1 MARTAGSHSE
11 ITGPRIRAAAERL
24 FARHGYAAVSMR
36 QIAAEVGVQAGAL
49 YQYTPDKQSLLV
61 DLMCDHIEELLAIWQ
76 AIAPA
81 ADPRAR
87 LVQFVECHISYHFDR
102 PDALFIAYMEL
113 RNVSPENFAR
123 VEGIRGRYEAV
134 LEGILRAGVAEGAFA
149 VPDLRLA
156 TMALMAMLN
165 GIIHWYREGGRLGRA
180 QVAAIYADMVL
191 RAVGAAGAPP
201 FAVNAPA

>member
-36 QIAAEVGVQAGAL
+36 QIAAEVGLQAGAL

-61 DLMCDHIEELLAIWQ
+61 DLMLGHIDELLAIWQ
-76 AIAPA
+76 ALPDRP
-81 ADPRAR
+81 DPRAR
-87 LVQFVECHISYHFDR
+87 LVQFVQCHIGFHFDR

-113 RNVSPENFAR
+113 RNLNPDSFAR
-123 VEGIRGRYEAV
+123 VEALRGRYESV
-134 LEGILRAGVAEGAFA
+134 LQGILRDGVAAGVFT

-156 TMALMAMLN
+156 TMALMALLN
-165 GIIHWYREGGRLGRA
+165 GVIHWYREGGRLARA
-180 QVAAIYADMVL
+180 EVAAIYADMVL
-191 RAVGAAGAPP
+191 RAVGAPP
-201 FAVNAPA
+201 QG

>member
-36 QIAAEVGVQAGAL
+36 QIAAEVGLQAGAL

-61 DLMCDHIEELLAIWQ
+61 DLMLGHIDELLAIWQ
-76 AIAPA
+76 ALPEQP
-81 ADPRAR
+81 DPRAR
-87 LVQFVECHISYHFDR
+87 LVQFVQCHIGFHFDR

-113 RNVSPENFAR
+113 RNLNPDSFAR
-123 VEGIRGRYEAV
+123 VEALRGRYESV
-134 LEGILRAGVAEGAFA
+134 LQGILRDGVAAGVFT

-156 TMALMAMLN
+156 TMALMALLN
-165 GIIHWYREGGRLGRA
+165 GVIHWYREGGRLARA
-180 QVAAIYADMVL
+180 EVAAIYADMVL
-191 RAVGAAGAPP
+191 RAVGAPP
-201 FAVNAPA
+201 QG

>member
-36 QIAAEVGVQAGAL
+36 QIAAEVGLQAGAL

-61 DLMCDHIEELLAIWQ
+61 DLMLGHIDELLAIWQ
-76 AIAPA
+76 ALPHQ

-87 LVQFVECHISYHFDR
+87 LVQFVQCHIGFHFDR

-113 RNVSPENFAR
+113 RNLNPDSFAR
-123 VEGIRGRYEAV
+123 VEALRGRYESV
-134 LEGILRAGVAEGAFA
+134 LQGILRDGVAAGVFT

-156 TMALMAMLN
+156 TMALMALLN
-165 GIIHWYREGGRLGRA
+165 GVIHWYREGGRLARA
-180 QVAAIYADMVL
+180 EVAAIYADMVL
-191 RAVGAAGAPP
+191 RAVGAPP
-201 FAVNAPA
+201 QG

>member
-36 QIAAEVGVQAGAL
+36 QIAAEVGLQAGAL

-61 DLMCDHIEELLAIWQ
+61 DLMLGHIDELLAIWQ
-76 AIAPA
+76 ALPDQP
-81 ADPRAR
+81 DPRAR
-87 LVQFVECHISYHFDR
+87 LVQFVHCHIGFHFDR

-113 RNVSPENFAR
+113 RNLNPDSFAR
-123 VEGIRGRYEAV
+123 VEALRGRYESV
-134 LEGILRAGVAEGAFA
+134 LQGILRDGVAAGVFT

-156 TMALMAMLN
+156 TMALMALLN
-165 GIIHWYREGGRLGRA
+165 GVIHWYREGGRLARA
-180 QVAAIYADMVL
+180 EVAAIYADMVL
-191 RAVGAAGAPP
+191 RAVGAPP
-201 FAVNAPA
+201 QG

>member
-36 QIAAEVGVQAGAL
+36 QIAAEVGLQAGAL

-61 DLMCDHIEELLAIWQ
+61 DLMLGHIDELLAIWQ
-76 AIAPA
+76 ALPDQP
-81 ADPRAR
+81 DPRAR
-87 LVQFVECHISYHFDR
+87 LVQFVQCHIGFHFDR

-113 RNVSPENFAR
+113 RNLNPDSFAR
-123 VEGIRGRYEAV
+123 VEALRGRYESV
-134 LEGILRAGVAEGAFA
+134 LQGILRDGVAAGVFT

-156 TMALMAMLN
+156 TMALMALLN
-165 GIIHWYREGGRLGRA
+165 GVIHWYREGGRLARA
-180 QVAAIYADMVL
+180 EVAAIYADMVL
-191 RAVGAAGAPP
+191 RAVGAPP
-201 FAVNAPA
+201 QG